1 MMITIL
7 LIAIFR
13 ALNALYIIEASVGD
27 EFCMLLKH
35 VTSESLFEISEG
47 SSYNAPIKYRP

>member
-1 MMITIL
+1 MIIIL